1 MKIIITESQL
11 RFIIKESS
19 SIDDLLDKI
28 NQVGYDN
35 LSDEEK
41 NRLIKLS
48 KGEEIEDNSE
58 YQEEID
64 PYQLFMHYAFE
75 NEEFEVNGKRYQT
88 EKVEE
93 TNGEHIRVIGIDDE
107 TYFYVTPFWMGKQ
120 GISVITLDNKKYLYK
135 TKDIP
140 KTESEM
146 QSFITNFYSDIL
158 PEIVTKLSSK

>member
-11 RFIIKESS
+11 NFLLKESVT
-19 SIDDLLDKI
+19 IDDLLDKI

-41 NRLIKLS
+41 DRLIKLS
-48 KGEEIEDNSE
+48 KGEEPEDNSE
-58 YQEEID
+58 YEEELD
-64 PYQLFMHYAFE
+64 PYNLFMHYALE

-93 TNGEHIRVIGIDDE
+93 SDGEHIKVVGFDDE
-107 TYFYVTPFWMGKQ
+107 LYFYVTPFFMGKPE
-120 GISVITLDNKKYLYK
+120 ISVVTVNGKKYSYK
-135 TKDIP
+135 MNEIP

-146 QSFITNFYSDIL
+146 LSFITNFYSDIL
-158 PEIVTKLSSK
+158 PEIITKLS

>member
-11 RFIIKESS
+11 KLIIKESS

-41 NRLIKLS
+41 DKLIKLS
-48 KGEEIEDNSE
+48 KGEEPEDNSDYE
-58 YQEEID
+58 EEID
-64 PYQLFMHYAFE
+64 PYQLFMHYALE

-93 TNGEHIRVIGIDDE
+93 TDGEHIKVVGIDDE
-107 TYFYVTPFWMGKQ
+107 MYFYVTPFWMGKP
-120 GISVITLDNKKYLYK
+120 GVSVITVEGKKYLYK

-146 QSFITNFYSDIL
+146 HSFISNFYTDIL
-158 PEIVTKLSSK
+158 PEIITKLS

>member
-11 RFIIKESS
+11 KLIIKESS

-41 NRLIKLS
+41 DKLIKLS
-48 KGEEIEDNSE
+48 KGEETEDNSDYE
-58 YQEEID
+58 EEID
-64 PYQLFMHYAFE
+64 PYQLFMHYALE

-93 TNGEHIRVIGIDDE
+93 TDGEHIRVIGIDDE
-107 TYFYVTPFWMGKQ
+107 IYFYVTPFWMGKP
-120 GISVITLDNKKYLYK
+120 GVSVITVEGKKYLYK

-146 QSFITNFYSDIL
+146 LSFITNFYSDIL
-158 PEIVTKLSSK
+158 PEIITKLS